1 MAEKKTRS
9 AYRIGDY
16 ARYMGVTPD
25 FLKHYEQNG
34 LLQAEHRPNGYRYFD
49 FEDSARLLECMRLR
63 NHGVV
68 VRQMGALLDE
78 TPGLAAFAVLQ
89 DHVEAMRR
97 RVERD
102 SAVVAEFEAVSR
114 WMAAR
119 RMKPFDWEVVQMEA
133 AWFLPHS
140 DGRHFLEDPQIYE
153 VLPEWMDW
161 MPVVRSVLRFSA
173 APQTPED
180 FSFRWGLGLRE
191 SRALRHGIPKNGAVE
206 MRPAAKALRW
216 HRAGALPRGVIS
228 MLADRSL
235 PLFGVLDRLGLQP
248 KGDGWMDILMTAN
261 RAHARETYAVFT
273 VPVEED

>member
-1 MAEKKTRS
+1 MTEQETRS

-34 LLQAEHRPNGYRYFD
+34 LLKAEHRPNGYRYFD
-49 FEDSARLLECMRLR
+49 FEDSSRLLEFMRLK

-68 VRQMGALLDE
+68 VRRMGELLDE
-78 TPGLAAFAVLQ
+78 TPGDAVFSALEE
-89 DHVEAMRR
+89 HVDAMRR

-102 SAVVAEFEAVSR
+102 SAVIEEFEAVSR
-114 WMAAR
+114 WMAGR
-119 RMKPFDWEVVQMEA
+119 RAKPFDWEIVEMEP

-140 DGRHFLEDPQIYE
+140 DGRHFLEDARIYE
-153 VLPEWMDW
+153 LLPEWMDW
-161 MPVVRSVLRFSA
+161 MPVVRSVLQFTAFTAS
-173 APQTPED
+173 PED

-206 MRPAAKALRW
+206 VRPAGKALRW
-216 HRAGALPRGVIS
+216 HCAGALERGVIE
-228 MLADRSL
+228 MLADRTL
-235 PLFGVLDRLGLQP
+235 PLFGVMDRLGLRPQ
-248 KGDGWMDILMTAN
+248 GDGWMDILMTAN

-273 VPVEED
+273 VPLKEA

>member
-1 MAEKKTRS
+1 MAGQEKRS

-34 LLQAEHRPNGYRYFD
+34 LLKAEHRPNGYRYFD
-49 FEDSARLLECMRLR
+49 FEDSARLLEFMRLR

-78 TPGLAAFAVLQ
+78 TPGEAAFCVLE
-89 DHVEAMRR
+89 DHVNAMRR

-102 SAVVAEFEAVSR
+102 SAVIAEFDAVSR

-119 RMKPFDWEVVQMEA
+119 REKPFDWEVVEMEP

-153 VLPEWMDW
+153 VLPQWMDW
-161 MPVVRSVLRFSA
+161 MPVVRSVLCFTA
-173 APQTPED
+173 APRTPED

-191 SRALRHGIPKNGAVE
+191 SRALRYGIPRNGAVE
-206 MRPAAKALRW
+206 VRPAGKALRW
-216 HRAGALPRGVIS
+216 HCAGALPQGVID
-228 MLADRSL
+228 MLAHRTL
-235 PLFGVLDRLGLQP
+235 PLFGVMERLGLKP
-248 KGDGWMDILMTAN
+248 RGDGSMDILMTAN
-261 RAHARETYAVFT
+261 RANARETYAVFT
-273 VPVEED
+273 VPVEEE